1 MSGGRVLVAGA
12 SGLVGRAALSH
23 FSAREG
29 WEVVGLS
36 RRRAGATGDHVEADL
51 RDRQSLVTALEGAEP
66 FTHLVYAALYE
77 KQDVIAG
84 WRDPEQM
91 AINLEMLTNVVD
103 VLEEGAPQLSSVV
116 ALQGG
121 KAYGVHLGRVP
132 VPAKE
137 RWGRAA
143 HEIFYWQQEDLL
155 RHRARLGGWRVAF
168 LRPQRILGD
177 AVASPLSIVM
187 ALGVYAAILRELG
200 EPLHFPG
207 GGRYVNAC
215 TDSRLLAQAIEF
227 CATNGHTSGET
238 YNVVNGD
245 YVDWRDLWPTVAAS
259 FGMEPGEDRPTSL
272 ADLMPAQADTW
283 KKVAERYDLRHRSIW
298 ETAGGVWQYADLV
311 LGFGQASPD
320 HNVMSPIKLLQAG
333 FTSSFDTADSFSYWF
348 TRLQE
353 QKVLPR

>member
-1 MSGGRVLVAGA
+1 VSGGRVLVAGA
-12 SGLVGRAALSH
+12 SGLVGRAALAH

-36 RRRAGATGDHVEADL
+36 RRRPDAAGDYLEADL
-51 RDRQSLVTALEGAEP
+51 RDRQSLVAALEGTDP

-77 KQDVIAG
+77 KPDVVAG

-91 AINLEMLTNVVD
+91 AVNLGMLTNVLD
-103 VLEEGAPQLSSVV
+103 VLDDTSPLLTSVV

-137 RWGRAA
+137 RWARSD
-143 HEIFYWQQEDLL
+143 HQIFYWQQEDLL
-155 RHRARLGGWRVAF
+155 RERARLGGWRVAF

-187 ALGVYAAILRELG
+187 ALGVFAAVVRELG

-215 TDSRLLAQAIEF
+215 TDSRLLAEAIEF
-227 CATNGHTSGET
+227 CATHEHTSGEI

-245 YVDWRDLWPTVAAS
+245 FVDWRDLWQTVATS
-259 FGMEPGEDRPTSL
+259 FGMETGEDRPTSL
-272 ADLMPAQADTW
+272 ADLMPLRADTW
-283 KKVAERYDLRHRSIW
+283 EALAARHSLRHRSIR

-311 LGFGQASPD
+311 LGFGQASPE
-320 HNVMSPIKLLQAG
+320 HNVMSPIKLVQAG
-333 FTSSFDTADSFSYWF
+333 FTSSLDTADSFAYWL